1 MNQSPL
7 DTDADLIAPPDLA
20 RDQWLELRRQGVGGS
35 DIGAIA
41 GFSRYTTPFAL
52 WLDKRGE
59 LPPEQNER
67 LERMGRIGLRIESFI
82 AELFSEEA
90 GLTVRKV
97 GTLARPE
104 RSWVRVNLDRAVD
117 GCPDGPCLLEIKNRS
132 AYLADQWEDQVPD
145 DTECQAHWG
154 MLVTGWSHAH
164 VAVLIGGN
172 DFRHY
177 RIERDQQLLDHLLMI
192 GEVFWSRVLTDDPPA
207 VGFSET
213 DTRLLSLLYADPDPD
228 REIEADPAEIDF
240 LLKRRVT
247 GTELVARGEDIVKTA
262 DNRMRQI
269 AGDACV
275 VKCNGRLAYTW
286 KPVVTTRLDAKAV
299 RREMPEIFEKFAK
312 TTTGRRLHVPK
323 GS

>member
-1 MNQSPL
+1 MIDTDP
-7 DTDADLIAPPDLA
+7 DTDAVLIAPPDLG
-20 RDQWLELRRQGVGGS
+20 REQWLELRRSGVGGS

-41 GFSRYTTPFAL
+41 GFSRYATPFAL

-59 LPPEQNER
+59 LPPEQDER
-67 LERMGRIGLRIESFI
+67 LERLGRIGLRIESFI
-82 AELFSEEA
+82 AELFAEET

-104 RSWVRVNLDRAVD
+104 RPWVRVNLDRAVE

-132 AYLADQWEDQVPD
+132 AYLVKDWDEQVPD
-145 DTECQAHWG
+145 DTECQVHWG
-154 MLVTGWSHAH
+154 LLVTGWSHAH

-177 RIERDQQLLDHLLMI
+177 RVERDQQLLDHLLMI
-192 GEVFWSRVLTDDPPA
+192 GEVFWNRVLTDDPPS

-213 DTRLLSLLYADPDPD
+213 DTKLLSLLYADPDPD
-228 REIEADPAEIDF
+228 SQIEADPGEIDF
-240 LLKRRVT
+240 LLKRRAT
-247 GTELVARGEDIVKTA
+247 GAELVGQGERIVDTVN
-262 DNRMRQI
+262 NRLRQI

-275 VKCNGRLAYTW
+275 VTCNGKPAYTW
-286 KPVVTTRLDAKAV
+286 KAVTTTRLDAKAV

-312 TTTGRRLHVPK
+312 TTTGRRLYVPE
-323 GS
+323 GA